1 MDYYLSVA
9 TFAALNVLLA
19 VGLNL
24 ITGFCGQVSLG
35 HAAFYGIGAYAAA
48 LLSVAGWP
56 FALALAAGTLVAG
69 ALGVVAGFAALRVRE
84 DFLAIVT
91 MGLGFV
97 FVGTARKLSWLGG
110 EMGISRIP
118 SPLDKVGYAVVAVGA
133 ALALLMFSL
142 HIRRSWMGRAFD
154 GVAQDELQAQT
165 IGLDVPR
172 YKIAAFFMGTAAAG
186 FAGGLYAHL
195 TQLIVPD
202 AFGFVVSI
210 SVLAMVVIG
219 GVGSTWGAACGA
231 VLLTLMPEMFRAVND
246 YKLLVYGGLLLVV
259 MRFSPQ
265 GLAGL
270 VSAARGWLQRRAAAA
285 AAGSGDARGA

>member
-9 TFAALNVLLA
+9 TFAALNVVLA

-35 HAAFYGIGAYAAA
+35 HAAFYGIGAYSAAM
-48 LLSVAGWP
+48 LSVAGWP
-56 FALALAAGTLVAG
+56 FAAALAAGALLAG
-69 ALGVVAGFAALRVRE
+69 ALGIVAGFAALRVRE

-97 FVGTARKLSWLGG
+97 FVGTARKLEWLGG

-118 SPLDKVGYAVVAVGA
+118 SPLSKGGYAWLAIA
-133 ALALLMFSL
+133 AACLLIVFSL
-142 HIRRSWMGRAFD
+142 HVRRSWMGRAF
-154 GVAQDELQAQT
+154 GAVAQNELQAQT
-165 IGLDVPR
+165 IGIDVPM

-186 FAGGLYAHL
+186 FAGGVYAHV

-210 SVLAMVVIG
+210 SVLAMVAIG
-219 GVGSTWGAACGA
+219 GVGSTLGAATGA

-246 YKLLVYGGLLLVV
+246 YKLLVYGALLLLV
-259 MRFSPQ
+259 MRFGPK

-270 VSAARGWLQRRAAAA
+270 AAWLRAKGQRHA
-285 AAGSGDARGA
+285 

>member
-9 TFAALNVLLA
+9 TFAALNVVLA

-35 HAAFYGIGAYAAA
+35 HAAFYGVGAYSAAM
-48 LLSVAGWP
+48 LSVAGWP
-56 FALALAAGTLVAG
+56 FAAALAAGAAVAG

-97 FVGTARKLSWLGG
+97 FVGTARKLEWLGG

-118 SPLDKVGYAVVAVGA
+118 SPLSKGGYAWLAISAAV
-133 ALALLMFSL
+133 LLIAFSL
-142 HIRRSWMGRAFD
+142 HVRRSWMGRAFD

-165 IGLDVPR
+165 IGIDVPM

-186 FAGGLYAHL
+186 FAGGMYAHM

-202 AFGFVVSI
+202 SFGFVVSI

-219 GVGSTWGAACGA
+219 GVGSTLGAAVGA
-231 VLLTLMPEMFRAVND
+231 VLLTVMPELFRVVND
-246 YKLLVYGGLLLVV
+246 YKLLVYGALLLVV
-259 MRFSPQ
+259 MRFSPK
-265 GLAGL
+265 GLAGFVAL
-270 VSAARGWLQRRAAAA
+270 ARSARP
-285 AAGSGDARGA
+285 AGVRNA